1 MDRQEQSQQDVNT
14 EEAVP
19 YRAVLDTWS
28 QEPWGNGTQIDELDK
43 MQQIRVRTR
52 NSLYEI
58 TVIDGLHGEIL
69 VSGGKHLPDL
79 TSAQLNGATLGGSV
93 CKLRGIY
100 PGFKMELVANGERF
114 ITSTVRAVSIVPIGS
129 HNVQKPKS

>member
-1 MDRQEQSQQDVNT
+1 MDREQESRRLVTAKQ
-14 EEAVP
+14 AIP
-19 YRAVLDTWS
+19 HRAVLDVWS
-28 QEPWGNGTQIDELDK
+28 EEPWGNGAQIDELNT
-43 MQQIRVRTR
+43 MQQLHVRTR

-69 VSGGKHLPDL
+69 VRGGKHLPDV
-79 TSAQLNGATLGGSV
+79 TNAQLNGATLGGSF

-114 ITSTVRAVSIVPIGS
+114 ITSTVQAVSVLPIAS
-129 HNVQKPKS
+129 TS